1 MKVVQKGNK
10 VNLKILYY
18 SCNTRKNLKKE
29 RKNIMIEVK
38 RFLTKYEVTH
48 PALEYCTTI
57 DNAVAN
63 MEINGIKSKDFAK
76 CFKCKHEFTNDDK
89 LYSAY
94 VFGLGA
100 RFFCKECA
108 DEINAEATVF
118 ERIPLALQEKEEAI
132 SVSSITADDLVF
144 TATPA

>member
-1 MKVVQKGNK
+1 
-10 VNLKILYY
+10 
-18 SCNTRKNLKKE
+18 
-29 RKNIMIEVK
+29 MIEVK
-38 RFLTKYEVTH
+38 RFLTKYEVAH

-63 MEINGIKSKDFAK
+63 MAVSGVKSKDFTK

-118 ERIPLALQEKEEAI
+118 ERSPLALQEKEEAI
-132 SVSSITADDLVF
+132 SVSNITADDFVL
-144 TATPA
+144 TATPV

>member
-1 MKVVQKGNK
+1 
-10 VNLKILYY
+10 
-18 SCNTRKNLKKE
+18 
-29 RKNIMIEVK
+29 MIEVK

-63 MEINGIKSKDFAK
+63 MEISGVKSKDFIK
-76 CFKCKHEFTNDDK
+76 CFKCKHEFTNDEK

-108 DEINAEATVF
+108 DVINAEATVF
-118 ERIPLALQEKEEAI
+118 KRTPLALQEKEDTI
-132 SVSSITADDLVF
+132 SISSVSADEFVITA
-144 TATPA
+144 ASA